1 MFSPPTVSPIPMRLF
16 RLLALLTLG
25 LPSLGHAQ
33 AIRGRVVDAAQGLP
47 IAGALVELQD
57 SAGRVLRRTIASPTG
72 AYQLVVP
79 RPAAYRVRVA
89 AIGFTIHPVVVAR
102 IGAASIALPDF
113 RLEPAVTILP
123 DVVAAGKRR
132 ACGPDIMADPLLGR
146 LLEAGK
152 NALTQ
157 IEATLEVGTEFPFQ
171 EVATRTVVTA
181 TVDSVRADTTTG
193 ILTGWPLQSIDPE
206 TLRRVGFS
214 RVLAPEEGIGR
225 VYYGPDLRVLFA
237 DWFLDGHCFSFS
249 QDVRDAAAGVIRVRY
264 EPRARTGLVDISGE
278 LVLDVSSLALRELI
292 FAHEHL
298 PTFMPKGSAGG
309 RIAFAL
315 QEGDGWL
322 PVRWEIYAPM
332 EMATLGMSTQRDLV
346 VASRAPAMTIHG
358 EVRGRVV
365 LVGAIVRPPP
375 P

>member
-1 MFSPPTVSPIPMRLF
+1 MRLF

-89 AIGFTIHPVVVAR
+89 AIGFTIHPVMVAR

-123 DVVAAGKRR
+123 DVVAAGQRR

-146 LLEAGK
+146 LLEAGQA
-152 NALTQ
+152 ALTQ

-171 EVATRTVVTA
+171 EVATRTVVTE

-193 ILTGWPLQSIDPE
+193 ILAGWPLQSIDPE

-249 QDVRDAAAGVIRVRY
+249 RDKRDAAAGAIRVRY

-278 LVLDVSSLALRELI
+278 LVLDVSTLALRELT
-292 FAHEHL
+292 FAHENL
-298 PTFMPKGSAGG
+298 PAFMPKGSAGG

-332 EMATLGMSTQRDLV
+332 EMATVGMSSQRDLGL
-346 VASRAPAMTIHG
+346 ASRAPAMTIHG

-365 LVGAIVRPPP
+365 LVGTIVPPP
-375 P
+375 PP